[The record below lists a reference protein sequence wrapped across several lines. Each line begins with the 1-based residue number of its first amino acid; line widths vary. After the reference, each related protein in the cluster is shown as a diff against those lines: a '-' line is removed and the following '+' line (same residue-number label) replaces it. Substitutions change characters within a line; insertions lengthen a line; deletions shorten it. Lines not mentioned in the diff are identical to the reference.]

1 MNRINQWKAQLRTA
15 RAELKHKERQ
25 MNAAVRSFGR
35 TRSEIARL
43 EEKINALMA
52 KT

>member
-1 MNRINQWKAQLRTA
+1 MNRLNQWKARLRTA

-25 MNAAVRSFGR
+25 MNAATRSFGR
-35 TRSEIARL
+35 TQTEIAKL